1 MSITSVEDTNSVRI
15 VQAVKF
21 TLLMN
26 FQSVVAFVLLITSSE
41 VRLHVN
47 NVSCLFS

>member
-1 MSITSVEDTNSVRI
+1 
-15 VQAVKF
+15 
-21 TLLMN
+21 MN

-47 NVSCLFS
+47 NVSYLFS